1 MKNLTHLGIVVF
13 ALTVPLAIQASE
25 AKTGQG
31 AGNSIRAKVGDRPQ
45 DVSHSIYTGTYGT
58 KSGTFVLQWFNNQ
71 VRGAFFNST
80 NTQEVRLYG
89 DNSVPGQV
97 ILEAWTDG
105 NIVGAGRVIRAKSG
119 GGLMWSGGIP
129 ITELVDIPI
138 TMHKY
143 LPRGEEKITSQSHY
157 TGTLGNTSVRVL
169 LNWYANGKVRGR
181 YTNLTT
187 RKSYDLSGHNYA
199 TGKLYLDEWDAS
211 KGDVEGG
218 QITARVSLRKVTAN
232 GSIHWQG
239 RMFNMDGRSFAMDFT
254 K

>member
-1 MKNLTHLGIVVF
+1 MIVF
-13 ALTVPLAIQASE
+13 ALTASLTAE
-25 AKTGQG
+25 SLEEKIDGHT
-31 AGNSIRAKVGDRPQ
+31 GNSIRAKIGDHPQ
-45 DVSHSIYTGTYGT
+45 DISHSIYTGTYGT
-58 KSGTFVLQWFNNQ
+58 MSGTFVLQWFNHK

-97 ILEAWTDG
+97 IIEAWADG
-105 NIVGAGRVIRAKSG
+105 NIVGTGRITKAKSG

-143 LPRGEEKITSQSHY
+143 VRRGEGKITSQSHY
-157 TGTLGNTSVRVL
+157 TGTLGKTSVRVQ
-169 LNWYANGKVRGR
+169 LNWYSNGKVRGR

-187 RKSYDLSGHNYA
+187 RKSYDLYGDNYA

-218 QITARVSLRKVTAN
+218 QITARVSLRKITVN
-232 GSIHWQG
+232 GRIHWQG
-239 RMFNMDGRSFAMDFT
+239 RMFNMDGRSFAMNFT